1 MKQLLLILLLIGTL
15 FADFNSLAEEEAYKK
30 KEQSKEEDLRK
41 EYERQ
46 LEEKIMPRVEN
57 LKKFNRQYYEK
68 YLVKETD
75 TPAMID
81 EKFKN
86 INNLYPQMIKDYKAL
101 VTEYRYLA
109 HMQSDLCVKMG
120 DEAAKK
126 SKNCLV
132 DLAEDRQKNAKLTMV
147 GFMSLGYISE
157 HYYTRLSYFREL
169 EDTFE
174 GRVEYDEERVPIS
187 TESRVLEHY
196 RKYLREC
203 YKSYEDRQKEAKAD
217 KERIERRE
225 QEEEQR
231 KQGNKKYEARSKE
244 VAAERKKVEPACQK
258 WIASL
263 KNQVNSLGVGD
274 KVVQR
279 GGYAT
284 PYTIQAVHANIF
296 VVKYSVGNFY
306 ASKLSHN
313 VKKSDCIPYD
323 ALRSAPSPYCY
334 K

>member
-1 MKQLLLILLLIGTL
+1 MKQLLLILLLVGTL

-30 KEQSKEEDLRK
+30 KEQSKEEALRK

-86 INNLYPQMIKDYKAL
+86 INNLYLQMIKNYKAS
-101 VTEYRYLA
+101 VTEYEYLA

-132 DLAEDRQKNAKLTMV
+132 DLAENAKLTMV
-147 GFMSLGYISE
+147 GFRGLGYISGL
-157 HYYTRLSYFREL
+157 HYARLNYFREL

-174 GRVEYDEERVPIS
+174 GRIKYDEEGVPIS
-187 TESRVLEHY
+187 AESRVLEHY

-231 KQGNKKYEARSKE
+231 KQENKKYEARSKE

-274 KVVQR
+274 QVIIR
-279 GGYAT
+279 GSSAT
-284 PYTIQAVHANIF
+284 AYTIQAVHANIF